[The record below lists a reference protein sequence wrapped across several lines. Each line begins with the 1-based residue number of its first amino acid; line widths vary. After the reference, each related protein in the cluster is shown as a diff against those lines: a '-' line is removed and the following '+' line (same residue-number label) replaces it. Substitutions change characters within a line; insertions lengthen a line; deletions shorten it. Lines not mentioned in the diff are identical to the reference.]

1 MQNQD
6 TRESLMR
13 EMLTTLYMHSRT
25 MQTLLASKRYF
36 AIIEPIL
43 AKYGVPNDFKYLC
56 MAESGLNPE
65 ARSGAGAGGLWQLM
79 PAYAKSAGL
88 LVGDEV
94 DERYHIEKSTEA
106 ACRYLIDAK
115 RRLGSWTLAAA
126 AFNAGVAGV
135 SRRLEKQGVESYY
148 DLFLPN
154 ETLRYVFRVLSFKL
168 LMSDP
173 AAYGYQID
181 KKEYY
186 PLLPAYEEV
195 TIDDPEIDWA
205 AFAREHGTHY
215 KQIRQLNPWIRSIAF
230 EETYR
235 QPRYPAPSLRLVKE
249 WLDDLIEQGIAD
261 PERIYIGGYSLGG
274 FGTWDAIQRW
284 PNYFAGALP
293 ICGGGSVQ
301 EDPVKHAATTS
312 IWVFHGSADGA
323 VPVAC
328 SRRMVAALTKI
339 GMTPLYTEYNGEGHE
354 VWGHVFRDSAVW
366 RWLFRQR
373 RGKPMAATPDSEDDG
388 FMDAFL
394 QQLKAYVTP
403 S

>member
-1 MQNQD
+1 MKLSLFLCALALSVVACAQAPSDTIRPTVNSGFARVEVPPLPDKLDLAGEPVPMQNQD

-115 RRLGSWTLAAA
+115 HRLGSWTLAAA

-154 ETLRYVFRVLSFKL
+154 ETLRYVLRVLSFKL

-173 AAYGYQID
+173 VAYGYQID

-215 KQIRQLNPWIRSIAF
+215 KQIRQLNPWIRDYDYTNKAGRSF
-230 EETYR
+230 T
-235 QPRYPAPSLRLVKE
+235 VK
-249 WLDDLIEQGIAD
+249 I
-261 PERIYIGGYSLGG
+261 P
-274 FGTWDAIQRW
+274 
-284 PNYFAGALP
+284 
-293 ICGGGSVQ
+293 
-301 EDPVKHAATTS
+301 K
-312 IWVFHGSADGA
+312 GSA
-323 VPVAC
+323 
-328 SRRMVAALTKI
+328 RK
-339 GMTPLYTEYNGEGHE
+339 
-354 VWGHVFRDSAVW
+354 
-366 RWLFRQR
+366 
-373 RGKPMAATPDSEDDG
+373 
-388 FMDAFL
+388 
-394 QQLKAYVTP
+394 
-403 S
+403 

>member
-13 EMLTTLYMHSRT
+13 EMLTTFYMHSRT
-25 MQTLLASKRYF
+25 LQTILASERYF
-36 AIIEPIL
+36 AVIEPIL
-43 AKYGVPNDFKYLC
+43 AKYGVPDDFKYLC

-173 AAYGYQID
+173 AAYGYKID

-195 TIDDPEIDWA
+195 TVDDPEIDWA

-215 KQIRQLNPWIRSIAF
+215 KQIRQLNPWIRDYDHANKAGRSY
-230 EETYR
+230 T
-235 QPRYPAPSLRLVKE
+235 VK
-249 WLDDLIEQGIAD
+249 IPQ
-261 PERIYIGGYSLGG
+261 
-274 FGTWDAIQRW
+274 
-284 PNYFAGALP
+284 
-293 ICGGGSVQ
+293 
-301 EDPVKHAATTS
+301 
-312 IWVFHGSADGA
+312 GSA
-323 VPVAC
+323 
-328 SRRMVAALTKI
+328 RK
-339 GMTPLYTEYNGEGHE
+339 
-354 VWGHVFRDSAVW
+354 
-366 RWLFRQR
+366 
-373 RGKPMAATPDSEDDG
+373 
-388 FMDAFL
+388 
-394 QQLKAYVTP
+394 
-403 S
+403 

>member
-1 MQNQD
+1 MKLPLFLCALAVSVVACSQTPSDTLGVSVHNGFAQVEVPPLPARLDFAGEPVPMQNQD

-13 EMLTTLYMHSRT
+13 EMLTTFYMHSRT
-25 MQTLLASKRYF
+25 LQTILASERYF
-36 AIIEPIL
+36 AVIEPIL
-43 AKYGVPNDFKYLC
+43 AKYGVPDDFKYLC

-173 AAYGYQID
+173 AAYGYKID

-195 TIDDPEIDWA
+195 TVDDPEIDWA

-215 KQIRQLNPWIRSIAF
+215 KQIRQLNPWIRDYDHANKAGRSY
-230 EETYR
+230 T
-235 QPRYPAPSLRLVKE
+235 VK
-249 WLDDLIEQGIAD
+249 IPQ
-261 PERIYIGGYSLGG
+261 
-274 FGTWDAIQRW
+274 
-284 PNYFAGALP
+284 
-293 ICGGGSVQ
+293 
-301 EDPVKHAATTS
+301 
-312 IWVFHGSADGA
+312 GSA
-323 VPVAC
+323 
-328 SRRMVAALTKI
+328 RK
-339 GMTPLYTEYNGEGHE
+339 
-354 VWGHVFRDSAVW
+354 
-366 RWLFRQR
+366 
-373 RGKPMAATPDSEDDG
+373 
-388 FMDAFL
+388 
-394 QQLKAYVTP
+394 
-403 S
+403 

>member
-1 MQNQD
+1 MKLSLFLCALALSVVACAQAPSDTIRPTVNSGFARVEVPPLPDKLDLAGEPVPMQNQD

-13 EMLTTLYMHSRT
+13 EMLTTFYMHSRT
-25 MQTLLASKRYF
+25 LQTILASERYF
-36 AIIEPIL
+36 AVIEPIL
-43 AKYGVPNDFKYLC
+43 AKYGVPDDFKYLC

-195 TIDDPEIDWA
+195 IIDDPEIDWA

-215 KQIRQLNPWIRSIAF
+215 KQIRQLNPWIRDYDYTNKAGRSF
-230 EETYR
+230 T
-235 QPRYPAPSLRLVKE
+235 VK
-249 WLDDLIEQGIAD
+249 I
-261 PERIYIGGYSLGG
+261 P
-274 FGTWDAIQRW
+274 
-284 PNYFAGALP
+284 
-293 ICGGGSVQ
+293 
-301 EDPVKHAATTS
+301 K
-312 IWVFHGSADGA
+312 GSA
-323 VPVAC
+323 
-328 SRRMVAALTKI
+328 RK
-339 GMTPLYTEYNGEGHE
+339 
-354 VWGHVFRDSAVW
+354 
-366 RWLFRQR
+366 
-373 RGKPMAATPDSEDDG
+373 
-388 FMDAFL
+388 
-394 QQLKAYVTP
+394 
-403 S
+403 

>member
-1 MQNQD
+1 MKLPLFLCALAVSVVACAQTPSDTLGVSVHNGFAQVEVPPLPARLDFAGEPVPMQNQD

-25 MQTLLASKRYF
+25 LQTILASKRYF
-36 AIIEPIL
+36 AVIEPIL
-43 AKYGVPNDFKYLC
+43 AKYGVPDDFKYLC

-168 LMSDP
+168 LMSNP
-173 AAYGYQID
+173 AAYGYKID

-195 TIDDPEIDWA
+195 TVDDPEIDWA

-215 KQIRQLNPWIRSIAF
+215 KQIRQLNPWIRDYDHANKAGRSY
-230 EETYR
+230 T
-235 QPRYPAPSLRLVKE
+235 VK
-249 WLDDLIEQGIAD
+249 I
-261 PERIYIGGYSLGG
+261 P
-274 FGTWDAIQRW
+274 
-284 PNYFAGALP
+284 
-293 ICGGGSVQ
+293 
-301 EDPVKHAATTS
+301 K
-312 IWVFHGSADGA
+312 GSA
-323 VPVAC
+323 
-328 SRRMVAALTKI
+328 RK
-339 GMTPLYTEYNGEGHE
+339 
-354 VWGHVFRDSAVW
+354 
-366 RWLFRQR
+366 
-373 RGKPMAATPDSEDDG
+373 
-388 FMDAFL
+388 
-394 QQLKAYVTP
+394 
-403 S
+403 

>member
-1 MQNQD
+1 MKLSLFLCALALSVVACAQTPSDTICSTVNSGFARVEVPPLPDKLDLAGEPVPMQNQD

-88 LVGDEV
+88 LVGDEL

-173 AAYGYQID
+173 AAFGYQID

-215 KQIRQLNPWIRSIAF
+215 KQIRQLNPWIRDYDYTNKAGRSF
-230 EETYR
+230 T
-235 QPRYPAPSLRLVKE
+235 VK
-249 WLDDLIEQGIAD
+249 I
-261 PERIYIGGYSLGG
+261 P
-274 FGTWDAIQRW
+274 
-284 PNYFAGALP
+284 
-293 ICGGGSVQ
+293 
-301 EDPVKHAATTS
+301 K
-312 IWVFHGSADGA
+312 GSA
-323 VPVAC
+323 
-328 SRRMVAALTKI
+328 RK
-339 GMTPLYTEYNGEGHE
+339 
-354 VWGHVFRDSAVW
+354 
-366 RWLFRQR
+366 
-373 RGKPMAATPDSEDDG
+373 
-388 FMDAFL
+388 
-394 QQLKAYVTP
+394 
-403 S
+403 

>member
-1 MQNQD
+1 MKLPLFLCALAVSVVACAQTPSDTLGVSVHNGFAQVEVPPLPARLDFAGEPVPMQNQD

-13 EMLTTLYMHSRT
+13 EMLTTFYMHSRT
-25 MQTLLASKRYF
+25 LQTILASERYF
-36 AIIEPIL
+36 AVIEPIL
-43 AKYGVPNDFKYLC
+43 AKYGVPDDFKYLC

-79 PAYAKSAGL
+79 RAYAKSAGL

-173 AAYGYQID
+173 AAYGYKID

-195 TIDDPEIDWA
+195 TVDDPEIDWA

-215 KQIRQLNPWIRSIAF
+215 KQIRQLNPWIRDYDYTNKAGRSF
-230 EETYR
+230 T
-235 QPRYPAPSLRLVKE
+235 VK
-249 WLDDLIEQGIAD
+249 I
-261 PERIYIGGYSLGG
+261 P
-274 FGTWDAIQRW
+274 
-284 PNYFAGALP
+284 
-293 ICGGGSVQ
+293 
-301 EDPVKHAATTS
+301 K
-312 IWVFHGSADGA
+312 GSA
-323 VPVAC
+323 
-328 SRRMVAALTKI
+328 RK
-339 GMTPLYTEYNGEGHE
+339 
-354 VWGHVFRDSAVW
+354 
-366 RWLFRQR
+366 
-373 RGKPMAATPDSEDDG
+373 
-388 FMDAFL
+388 
-394 QQLKAYVTP
+394 
-403 S
+403 

>member
-1 MQNQD
+1 MKLPLFLCALAVSVVACAQTPSDTLGVSVHNGFAQVEVPPLPARLDFAGEPVPMQNQD

-25 MQTLLASKRYF
+25 LQTILASKRYF
-36 AIIEPIL
+36 AVIEPIL
-43 AKYGVPNDFKYLC
+43 AKYGVPDDFKYLC

-94 DERYHIEKSTEA
+94 DERYHIERSTEA

-173 AAYGYQID
+173 AAYGYKID

-215 KQIRQLNPWIRSIAF
+215 KQIRQLNPWIRDYDHTNKAGRSY
-230 EETYR
+230 T
-235 QPRYPAPSLRLVKE
+235 VK
-249 WLDDLIEQGIAD
+249 I
-261 PERIYIGGYSLGG
+261 P
-274 FGTWDAIQRW
+274 
-284 PNYFAGALP
+284 
-293 ICGGGSVQ
+293 
-301 EDPVKHAATTS
+301 K
-312 IWVFHGSADGA
+312 GSA
-323 VPVAC
+323 
-328 SRRMVAALTKI
+328 RK
-339 GMTPLYTEYNGEGHE
+339 
-354 VWGHVFRDSAVW
+354 
-366 RWLFRQR
+366 
-373 RGKPMAATPDSEDDG
+373 
-388 FMDAFL
+388 
-394 QQLKAYVTP
+394 
-403 S
+403 

>member
-1 MQNQD
+1 MKLPLFLCALAVSVVACAQTPSDTLGVSVDNGFAQVEVPPLPARLDFAGEPVPMQNQD

-25 MQTLLASKRYF
+25 LQTILASKRYF
-36 AIIEPIL
+36 AVIEPIL
-43 AKYGVPNDFKYLC
+43 AKYGVPDDFKYLC

-94 DERYHIEKSTEA
+94 DERYHIERSTEA

-173 AAYGYQID
+173 AAYGYKID

-195 TIDDPEIDWA
+195 IIDDPEIDWA

-215 KQIRQLNPWIRSIAF
+215 KQIRQLNPWIRDYDYTNKAGRSF
-230 EETYR
+230 T
-235 QPRYPAPSLRLVKE
+235 VK
-249 WLDDLIEQGIAD
+249 I
-261 PERIYIGGYSLGG
+261 P
-274 FGTWDAIQRW
+274 
-284 PNYFAGALP
+284 
-293 ICGGGSVQ
+293 
-301 EDPVKHAATTS
+301 K
-312 IWVFHGSADGA
+312 GSA
-323 VPVAC
+323 
-328 SRRMVAALTKI
+328 RK
-339 GMTPLYTEYNGEGHE
+339 
-354 VWGHVFRDSAVW
+354 
-366 RWLFRQR
+366 
-373 RGKPMAATPDSEDDG
+373 
-388 FMDAFL
+388 
-394 QQLKAYVTP
+394 
-403 S
+403 

>member
-1 MQNQD
+1 MKLPLFLCALAVSVVACAQTPSDTLGVSVHNGFAQVEVPPLPAKLDFAGEPVPMQNQD

-13 EMLTTLYMHSRT
+13 EMLTTFYMHSRT
-25 MQTLLASKRYF
+25 LQTILASERYF
-36 AIIEPIL
+36 AVIEPIL
-43 AKYGVPNDFKYLC
+43 AKYGVPDDFKYLC

-195 TIDDPEIDWA
+195 TVDDPEIDWA

-215 KQIRQLNPWIRSIAF
+215 KQIRQLNPWIRDYDHANKAGRSY
-230 EETYR
+230 T
-235 QPRYPAPSLRLVKE
+235 VK
-249 WLDDLIEQGIAD
+249 IPQ
-261 PERIYIGGYSLGG
+261 
-274 FGTWDAIQRW
+274 
-284 PNYFAGALP
+284 
-293 ICGGGSVQ
+293 
-301 EDPVKHAATTS
+301 
-312 IWVFHGSADGA
+312 GSA
-323 VPVAC
+323 
-328 SRRMVAALTKI
+328 RK
-339 GMTPLYTEYNGEGHE
+339 
-354 VWGHVFRDSAVW
+354 
-366 RWLFRQR
+366 
-373 RGKPMAATPDSEDDG
+373 
-388 FMDAFL
+388 
-394 QQLKAYVTP
+394 
-403 S
+403 

>member
-1 MQNQD
+1 MKLPLFLCALAVSVVACAQTPSDTLGVSVHNGFAQVEVPPLPARLDFAGEPVPMQNQD

-13 EMLTTLYMHSRT
+13 EMLTTFYMHSRT
-25 MQTLLASKRYF
+25 LQTILASERYF
-36 AIIEPIL
+36 AVIEPIL
-43 AKYGVPNDFKYLC
+43 AKYGVPDDFKYLC

-173 AAYGYQID
+173 AAYGYKID

-195 TIDDPEIDWA
+195 TVDAPEIDWA

-215 KQIRQLNPWIRSIAF
+215 KQIRQLNPWIRDYDHANKAGRSY
-230 EETYR
+230 T
-235 QPRYPAPSLRLVKE
+235 VK
-249 WLDDLIEQGIAD
+249 IPQ
-261 PERIYIGGYSLGG
+261 
-274 FGTWDAIQRW
+274 
-284 PNYFAGALP
+284 
-293 ICGGGSVQ
+293 
-301 EDPVKHAATTS
+301 
-312 IWVFHGSADGA
+312 GSA
-323 VPVAC
+323 
-328 SRRMVAALTKI
+328 RK
-339 GMTPLYTEYNGEGHE
+339 
-354 VWGHVFRDSAVW
+354 
-366 RWLFRQR
+366 
-373 RGKPMAATPDSEDDG
+373 
-388 FMDAFL
+388 
-394 QQLKAYVTP
+394 
-403 S
+403 

>member
-1 MQNQD
+1 MKLPLFLCALAVSVVACAQTPSDTLGVSVHNGFAQVEVPPLPARLDFAGEPVPMQNQD

-25 MQTLLASKRYF
+25 LQTILASKRYF
-36 AIIEPIL
+36 AVIEPIL
-43 AKYGVPNDFKYLC
+43 AKYGVPDDFKYLC

-173 AAYGYQID
+173 AAYGYKID
-181 KKEYY
+181 KKEFY

-195 TIDDPEIDWA
+195 TVDDPEIDWA

-215 KQIRQLNPWIRSIAF
+215 KQIRQLNPWIRDYDHANKAGRSY
-230 EETYR
+230 T
-235 QPRYPAPSLRLVKE
+235 VK
-249 WLDDLIEQGIAD
+249 IPQ
-261 PERIYIGGYSLGG
+261 
-274 FGTWDAIQRW
+274 
-284 PNYFAGALP
+284 
-293 ICGGGSVQ
+293 
-301 EDPVKHAATTS
+301 
-312 IWVFHGSADGA
+312 GSA
-323 VPVAC
+323 
-328 SRRMVAALTKI
+328 RK
-339 GMTPLYTEYNGEGHE
+339 
-354 VWGHVFRDSAVW
+354 
-366 RWLFRQR
+366 
-373 RGKPMAATPDSEDDG
+373 
-388 FMDAFL
+388 
-394 QQLKAYVTP
+394 
-403 S
+403 

>member
-1 MQNQD
+1 MKLPLFLCALAVSVVACAQTPSDTLGVSVHNGFAQVEVPPLPARLDFAGEPVPMQNQD

-25 MQTLLASKRYF
+25 LQTILASKRYF
-36 AIIEPIL
+36 AVIEPIL
-43 AKYGVPNDFKYLC
+43 AKYGVPDDFKYLC

-173 AAYGYQID
+173 AVYGYKID

-195 TIDDPEIDWA
+195 TVDDPEIDWA

-215 KQIRQLNPWIRSIAF
+215 KQIRQLNPWIRDYDHANKAGRSY
-230 EETYR
+230 T
-235 QPRYPAPSLRLVKE
+235 VK
-249 WLDDLIEQGIAD
+249 IPQ
-261 PERIYIGGYSLGG
+261 
-274 FGTWDAIQRW
+274 
-284 PNYFAGALP
+284 
-293 ICGGGSVQ
+293 
-301 EDPVKHAATTS
+301 
-312 IWVFHGSADGA
+312 GSA
-323 VPVAC
+323 
-328 SRRMVAALTKI
+328 RK
-339 GMTPLYTEYNGEGHE
+339 
-354 VWGHVFRDSAVW
+354 
-366 RWLFRQR
+366 
-373 RGKPMAATPDSEDDG
+373 
-388 FMDAFL
+388 
-394 QQLKAYVTP
+394 
-403 S
+403 

>member
-1 MQNQD
+1 MKLPLFLCALAVSVVACAQTPSDTLGVSVHNGFAQVEVPPLPARLDFAGEPVPMQNQD

-13 EMLTTLYMHSRT
+13 EMLTTFYMHSRT
-25 MQTLLASKRYF
+25 LQTILASKRYF
-36 AIIEPIL
+36 AVIEPIL
-43 AKYGVPNDFKYLC
+43 AKYGVPDDFKYLC

-173 AAYGYQID
+173 AAYGYKID

-195 TIDDPEIDWA
+195 TVDDPEIDWA

-215 KQIRQLNPWIRSIAF
+215 KQIRQLNPWIRDYDHANKAGRSY
-230 EETYR
+230 T
-235 QPRYPAPSLRLVKE
+235 VK
-249 WLDDLIEQGIAD
+249 IPQ
-261 PERIYIGGYSLGG
+261 
-274 FGTWDAIQRW
+274 
-284 PNYFAGALP
+284 
-293 ICGGGSVQ
+293 
-301 EDPVKHAATTS
+301 
-312 IWVFHGSADGA
+312 GSA
-323 VPVAC
+323 
-328 SRRMVAALTKI
+328 RK
-339 GMTPLYTEYNGEGHE
+339 
-354 VWGHVFRDSAVW
+354 
-366 RWLFRQR
+366 
-373 RGKPMAATPDSEDDG
+373 
-388 FMDAFL
+388 
-394 QQLKAYVTP
+394 
-403 S
+403 

>member
-1 MQNQD
+1 MKLPLFLCALAVSVVACAQTPSDTLGVSVHNGFAQVEVPPLPARLDFAGEPVPMQNQD

-25 MQTLLASKRYF
+25 LQTILASKRYF
-36 AIIEPIL
+36 AVIEPIL
-43 AKYGVPNDFKYLC
+43 AKYGVPDDFKYLC

-115 RRLGSWTLAAA
+115 RRLGNWTLAAA

-173 AAYGYQID
+173 AAYGYKID

-195 TIDDPEIDWA
+195 TVDDPEIDWA

-215 KQIRQLNPWIRSIAF
+215 KQIRQLNPWIRDYDHTNKAGQSY
-230 EETYR
+230 T
-235 QPRYPAPSLRLVKE
+235 VK
-249 WLDDLIEQGIAD
+249 IPKG
-261 PERIYIGGYSLGG
+261 
-274 FGTWDAIQRW
+274 
-284 PNYFAGALP
+284 
-293 ICGGGSVQ
+293 
-301 EDPVKHAATTS
+301 
-312 IWVFHGSADGA
+312 
-323 VPVAC
+323 
-328 SRRMVAALTKI
+328 
-339 GMTPLYTEYNGEGHE
+339 
-354 VWGHVFRDSAVW
+354 
-366 RWLFRQR
+366 
-373 RGKPMAATPDSEDDG
+373 
-388 FMDAFL
+388 
-394 QQLKAYVTP
+394 
-403 S
+403 

>member
-1 MQNQD
+1 MKLPLFLCALAVSVVACAQTPSDTLGVSVHNGFAQVEVPPLPARLDFAGEPVPMQNQD

-13 EMLTTLYMHSRT
+13 EMLTTFYMHSRT
-25 MQTLLASKRYF
+25 LQTILASERYF
-36 AIIEPIL
+36 AVIEPIL
-43 AKYGVPNDFKYLC
+43 AKYGVPDDFKYLC

-215 KQIRQLNPWIRSIAF
+215 KQIRQLNPWIRDYDYTNKAGRSF
-230 EETYR
+230 T
-235 QPRYPAPSLRLVKE
+235 VK
-249 WLDDLIEQGIAD
+249 I
-261 PERIYIGGYSLGG
+261 P
-274 FGTWDAIQRW
+274 
-284 PNYFAGALP
+284 
-293 ICGGGSVQ
+293 
-301 EDPVKHAATTS
+301 K
-312 IWVFHGSADGA
+312 GSA
-323 VPVAC
+323 
-328 SRRMVAALTKI
+328 RK
-339 GMTPLYTEYNGEGHE
+339 
-354 VWGHVFRDSAVW
+354 
-366 RWLFRQR
+366 
-373 RGKPMAATPDSEDDG
+373 
-388 FMDAFL
+388 
-394 QQLKAYVTP
+394 
-403 S
+403 

>member
-1 MQNQD
+1 MKLPLFLCALAVSVVACAQTPSDTLGVSVHNGFAQVEVPPLPARLDFAGEPVPMQNQD

-13 EMLTTLYMHSRT
+13 EMLTTFYMHSRT
-25 MQTLLASKRYF
+25 LQTILASKRYF
-36 AIIEPIL
+36 AVIEPIL
-43 AKYGVPNDFKYLC
+43 AKYGVPDDFKYLC

-173 AAYGYQID
+173 AAYGYKID

-195 TIDDPEIDWA
+195 TVDDPEIDWA

-215 KQIRQLNPWIRSIAF
+215 KQIRQLNPWIRDYDHTNKAGRSY
-230 EETYR
+230 T
-235 QPRYPAPSLRLVKE
+235 VK
-249 WLDDLIEQGIAD
+249 I
-261 PERIYIGGYSLGG
+261 P
-274 FGTWDAIQRW
+274 
-284 PNYFAGALP
+284 
-293 ICGGGSVQ
+293 
-301 EDPVKHAATTS
+301 K
-312 IWVFHGSADGA
+312 GSA
-323 VPVAC
+323 
-328 SRRMVAALTKI
+328 RK
-339 GMTPLYTEYNGEGHE
+339 
-354 VWGHVFRDSAVW
+354 
-366 RWLFRQR
+366 
-373 RGKPMAATPDSEDDG
+373 
-388 FMDAFL
+388 
-394 QQLKAYVTP
+394 
-403 S
+403 

>member
-1 MQNQD
+1 MKLSLFLCALALSVVACAQAPSDTIRPTVNSGFARVEVPPLPDKLDLAGEPVPMQNQD

-88 LVGDEV
+88 QVGDEV

-215 KQIRQLNPWIRSIAF
+215 KQIRQLNPWIRDYDYTNKAGRSF
-230 EETYR
+230 T
-235 QPRYPAPSLRLVKE
+235 VK
-249 WLDDLIEQGIAD
+249 I
-261 PERIYIGGYSLGG
+261 P
-274 FGTWDAIQRW
+274 
-284 PNYFAGALP
+284 
-293 ICGGGSVQ
+293 
-301 EDPVKHAATTS
+301 K
-312 IWVFHGSADGA
+312 GSA
-323 VPVAC
+323 
-328 SRRMVAALTKI
+328 RK
-339 GMTPLYTEYNGEGHE
+339 
-354 VWGHVFRDSAVW
+354 
-366 RWLFRQR
+366 
-373 RGKPMAATPDSEDDG
+373 
-388 FMDAFL
+388 
-394 QQLKAYVTP
+394 
-403 S
+403 

>member
-1 MQNQD
+1 MKLPLFLCALAVSVVACAQTPSDTLGVSVHNGFAQVEVPPLPAKLDFAGEPVPMQNQD

-13 EMLTTLYMHSRT
+13 EMLTTFYMHSRT
-25 MQTLLASKRYF
+25 LQTILASKRYF
-36 AIIEPIL
+36 AVIEPIL
-43 AKYGVPNDFKYLC
+43 AKYGVPDDFKYLC

-168 LMSDP
+168 LMSNP
-173 AAYGYQID
+173 AAYGYKID

-195 TIDDPEIDWA
+195 TVDDPEIDWA

-215 KQIRQLNPWIRSIAF
+215 KQIRQLNPWIRDYDHANKAGRSY
-230 EETYR
+230 T
-235 QPRYPAPSLRLVKE
+235 VK
-249 WLDDLIEQGIAD
+249 I
-261 PERIYIGGYSLGG
+261 P
-274 FGTWDAIQRW
+274 
-284 PNYFAGALP
+284 
-293 ICGGGSVQ
+293 
-301 EDPVKHAATTS
+301 K
-312 IWVFHGSADGA
+312 GSA
-323 VPVAC
+323 
-328 SRRMVAALTKI
+328 RK
-339 GMTPLYTEYNGEGHE
+339 
-354 VWGHVFRDSAVW
+354 
-366 RWLFRQR
+366 
-373 RGKPMAATPDSEDDG
+373 
-388 FMDAFL
+388 
-394 QQLKAYVTP
+394 
-403 S
+403 

>member
-1 MQNQD
+1 MKLPLFLCALAVSVVACAQTPSDTLGVSVHNGFAQVEVPPLPAKLDFAGEPVPMQNQD

-13 EMLTTLYMHSRT
+13 EMLTTFYMHSRT
-25 MQTLLASKRYF
+25 LQTILASKRYF
-36 AIIEPIL
+36 AVIEPIL
-43 AKYGVPNDFKYLC
+43 AKYGVPDDFKYLC

-173 AAYGYQID
+173 AAYGYKID

-195 TIDDPEIDWA
+195 TVDDPEIDWA

-215 KQIRQLNPWIRSIAF
+215 KQIRQLNPWIRDYDHANKAGRSY
-230 EETYR
+230 T
-235 QPRYPAPSLRLVKE
+235 VK
-249 WLDDLIEQGIAD
+249 I
-261 PERIYIGGYSLGG
+261 P
-274 FGTWDAIQRW
+274 
-284 PNYFAGALP
+284 
-293 ICGGGSVQ
+293 
-301 EDPVKHAATTS
+301 K
-312 IWVFHGSADGA
+312 GSA
-323 VPVAC
+323 
-328 SRRMVAALTKI
+328 RK
-339 GMTPLYTEYNGEGHE
+339 
-354 VWGHVFRDSAVW
+354 
-366 RWLFRQR
+366 
-373 RGKPMAATPDSEDDG
+373 
-388 FMDAFL
+388 
-394 QQLKAYVTP
+394 
-403 S
+403 

>member
-1 MQNQD
+1 MKLPLFLCALAVSVVACAQTPSDTLGVSVHNGFAQVEVPPLPARLDFAGEPVPMQNQD

-13 EMLTTLYMHSRT
+13 EMLTTFYMHSRT
-25 MQTLLASKRYF
+25 LQTILASERYF
-36 AIIEPIL
+36 AVIEPIL
-43 AKYGVPNDFKYLC
+43 AKYGVPDDFKYLC

-195 TIDDPEIDWA
+195 IIDDPEIDWA

-215 KQIRQLNPWIRSIAF
+215 KQIRQLNPWIRDYDYTNKAGRSF
-230 EETYR
+230 T
-235 QPRYPAPSLRLVKE
+235 VK
-249 WLDDLIEQGIAD
+249 I
-261 PERIYIGGYSLGG
+261 P
-274 FGTWDAIQRW
+274 
-284 PNYFAGALP
+284 
-293 ICGGGSVQ
+293 
-301 EDPVKHAATTS
+301 K
-312 IWVFHGSADGA
+312 GSA
-323 VPVAC
+323 
-328 SRRMVAALTKI
+328 RK
-339 GMTPLYTEYNGEGHE
+339 
-354 VWGHVFRDSAVW
+354 
-366 RWLFRQR
+366 
-373 RGKPMAATPDSEDDG
+373 
-388 FMDAFL
+388 
-394 QQLKAYVTP
+394 
-403 S
+403 

>member
-1 MQNQD
+1 MKLPLFLCALAVSVVACAQTPSDTLGVSVHNGFAQVEVPPLPAKLDFAGEPVPMQNQD

-13 EMLTTLYMHSRT
+13 EMLTTFYMHSRT
-25 MQTLLASKRYF
+25 LQTILASKRYF
-36 AIIEPIL
+36 AVIEPIL
-43 AKYGVPNDFKYLC
+43 AKYGVPDDFKYLC

-173 AAYGYQID
+173 AAYGYKID

-195 TIDDPEIDWA
+195 TVDDSEIDWA

-215 KQIRQLNPWIRSIAF
+215 KQIRQLNPWIRDYDHANKAGRSY
-230 EETYR
+230 T
-235 QPRYPAPSLRLVKE
+235 VK
-249 WLDDLIEQGIAD
+249 I
-261 PERIYIGGYSLGG
+261 P
-274 FGTWDAIQRW
+274 
-284 PNYFAGALP
+284 
-293 ICGGGSVQ
+293 
-301 EDPVKHAATTS
+301 K
-312 IWVFHGSADGA
+312 GSA
-323 VPVAC
+323 
-328 SRRMVAALTKI
+328 RK
-339 GMTPLYTEYNGEGHE
+339 
-354 VWGHVFRDSAVW
+354 
-366 RWLFRQR
+366 
-373 RGKPMAATPDSEDDG
+373 
-388 FMDAFL
+388 
-394 QQLKAYVTP
+394 
-403 S
+403 

>member
-1 MQNQD
+1 MKLPLFLCALAVSVVACAQTPSDTLGVSVHNGFAQVEVPPLPARLDFAGEPVPMQNQD

-13 EMLTTLYMHSRT
+13 EMLTTFYMHSRT
-25 MQTLLASKRYF
+25 LQTILASERYF
-36 AIIEPIL
+36 AVIEPIL
-43 AKYGVPNDFKYLC
+43 AKYGVPDDFKYLC

-65 ARSGAGAGGLWQLM
+65 VRSGAGAGGLWQLM

-173 AAYGYQID
+173 AAYGYKID

-195 TIDDPEIDWA
+195 TVDDPEIDWA

-215 KQIRQLNPWIRSIAF
+215 KQIRQLNPWIRDYDHANKAGRSY
-230 EETYR
+230 T
-235 QPRYPAPSLRLVKE
+235 VK
-249 WLDDLIEQGIAD
+249 IPQ
-261 PERIYIGGYSLGG
+261 
-274 FGTWDAIQRW
+274 
-284 PNYFAGALP
+284 
-293 ICGGGSVQ
+293 
-301 EDPVKHAATTS
+301 
-312 IWVFHGSADGA
+312 GSA
-323 VPVAC
+323 
-328 SRRMVAALTKI
+328 RK
-339 GMTPLYTEYNGEGHE
+339 
-354 VWGHVFRDSAVW
+354 
-366 RWLFRQR
+366 
-373 RGKPMAATPDSEDDG
+373 
-388 FMDAFL
+388 
-394 QQLKAYVTP
+394 
-403 S
+403 

>member
-1 MQNQD
+1 MKLSLFLCALALSVVACAQTPSDTICSTVNSGFARVEVPPLPDKLDLAGEPVPMQNQD

-25 MQTLLASKRYF
+25 MQT
-36 AIIEPIL
+36 
-43 AKYGVPNDFKYLC
+43 
-56 MAESGLNPE
+56 
-65 ARSGAGAGGLWQLM
+65 
-79 PAYAKSAGL
+79 
-88 LVGDEV
+88 
-94 DERYHIEKSTEA
+94 HIEKSTEA

-215 KQIRQLNPWIRSIAF
+215 KQIRQLNPWIRDYDYTNKAGRSF
-230 EETYR
+230 T
-235 QPRYPAPSLRLVKE
+235 VK
-249 WLDDLIEQGIAD
+249 I
-261 PERIYIGGYSLGG
+261 P
-274 FGTWDAIQRW
+274 
-284 PNYFAGALP
+284 
-293 ICGGGSVQ
+293 
-301 EDPVKHAATTS
+301 K
-312 IWVFHGSADGA
+312 GSA
-323 VPVAC
+323 
-328 SRRMVAALTKI
+328 RK
-339 GMTPLYTEYNGEGHE
+339 
-354 VWGHVFRDSAVW
+354 
-366 RWLFRQR
+366 
-373 RGKPMAATPDSEDDG
+373 
-388 FMDAFL
+388 
-394 QQLKAYVTP
+394 
-403 S
+403 

>member
-1 MQNQD
+1 MKLPLFLCALAVSVVACAQTPSDTLGVSVHNGFAQVEVPPLPAKLDFAGEPVPMQNQD

-13 EMLTTLYMHSRT
+13 EMLTTFYMHSRT
-25 MQTLLASKRYF
+25 LQTILASKRYF
-36 AIIEPIL
+36 AVIEPIL
-43 AKYGVPNDFKYLC
+43 AKYGVPDDFKYLC

-173 AAYGYQID
+173 AAYGYKID

-195 TIDDPEIDWA
+195 TVDGPEIDWA

-215 KQIRQLNPWIRSIAF
+215 KQIRQLNPWIRDYDHTNKAGRSY
-230 EETYR
+230 T
-235 QPRYPAPSLRLVKE
+235 VK
-249 WLDDLIEQGIAD
+249 I
-261 PERIYIGGYSLGG
+261 P
-274 FGTWDAIQRW
+274 
-284 PNYFAGALP
+284 
-293 ICGGGSVQ
+293 
-301 EDPVKHAATTS
+301 K
-312 IWVFHGSADGA
+312 GSA
-323 VPVAC
+323 
-328 SRRMVAALTKI
+328 RK
-339 GMTPLYTEYNGEGHE
+339 
-354 VWGHVFRDSAVW
+354 
-366 RWLFRQR
+366 
-373 RGKPMAATPDSEDDG
+373 
-388 FMDAFL
+388 
-394 QQLKAYVTP
+394 
-403 S
+403 

>member
-1 MQNQD
+1 MKLPLFLCALAVSVVACAQTPSDTLGVSVHNGFAQVEVPPLPARLDFAGEPVPMQNQD

-25 MQTLLASKRYF
+25 LQTILASKRYF
-36 AIIEPIL
+36 AVIEPIL
-43 AKYGVPNDFKYLC
+43 AKYGVPDDFKYLC

-173 AAYGYQID
+173 AAYGYKID

-195 TIDDPEIDWA
+195 TVDDPEIDWA

-215 KQIRQLNPWIRSIAF
+215 KQIRQLNPWIRDYDHANKAGRSY
-230 EETYR
+230 T
-235 QPRYPAPSLRLVKE
+235 VK
-249 WLDDLIEQGIAD
+249 IPQ
-261 PERIYIGGYSLGG
+261 
-274 FGTWDAIQRW
+274 
-284 PNYFAGALP
+284 
-293 ICGGGSVQ
+293 
-301 EDPVKHAATTS
+301 
-312 IWVFHGSADGA
+312 GSA
-323 VPVAC
+323 
-328 SRRMVAALTKI
+328 RK
-339 GMTPLYTEYNGEGHE
+339 
-354 VWGHVFRDSAVW
+354 
-366 RWLFRQR
+366 
-373 RGKPMAATPDSEDDG
+373 
-388 FMDAFL
+388 
-394 QQLKAYVTP
+394 
-403 S
+403 

>member
-1 MQNQD
+1 MK
-6 TRESLMR
+6 RI
-13 EMLTTLYMHSRT
+13 LTA
-25 MQTLLASKRYF
+25 LLCALC
-36 AIIEPIL
+36 L
-43 AKYGVPNDFKYLC
+43 A
-56 MAESGLNPE
+56 
-65 ARSGAGAGGLWQLM
+65 M
-79 PAYAKSAGL
+79 PAAAQFSL
-88 LVGDEV
+88 
-94 DERYHIEKSTEA
+94 TECFRA
-106 ACRYLIDAK
+106 ETIKNDR
-115 RRLGSWTLAAA
+115 G
-126 AFNAGVAGV
+126 
-135 SRRLEKQGVESYY
+135 
-148 DLFLPN
+148 
-154 ETLRYVFRVLSFKL
+154 ETLPVRVWRKYDKADLPVPVVVMLHGSGQCGTDNINQLGAFGAL
-168 LMSDP
+168 HHEILTNTDLPP
-173 AAYGYQID
+173 A
-181 KKEYY
+181 
-186 PLLPAYEEV
+186 L
-195 TIDDPEIDWA
+195 WA
-205 AFAREHGTHY
+205 IP
-215 KQIRQLNPWIRSIAF
+215 QCSQLNPWIRSIAF

-301 EDPVKHAATTS
+301 EDPMKHAATTS

>member
-1 MQNQD
+1 MKLSLFLCALALSVVACAQTPSDTICSTVNSGFARVEVPPLPDKLDLAGEPVPMQNQD

-135 SRRLEKQGVESYY
+135 SRRLGKQGGESYY

-195 TIDDPEIDWA
+195 TIDDLEIDWA

-215 KQIRQLNPWIRSIAF
+215 KQIRQLNPWIRDYDYTNKAGRSF
-230 EETYR
+230 T
-235 QPRYPAPSLRLVKE
+235 VK
-249 WLDDLIEQGIAD
+249 I
-261 PERIYIGGYSLGG
+261 P
-274 FGTWDAIQRW
+274 
-284 PNYFAGALP
+284 
-293 ICGGGSVQ
+293 
-301 EDPVKHAATTS
+301 K
-312 IWVFHGSADGA
+312 GSA
-323 VPVAC
+323 
-328 SRRMVAALTKI
+328 RK
-339 GMTPLYTEYNGEGHE
+339 
-354 VWGHVFRDSAVW
+354 
-366 RWLFRQR
+366 
-373 RGKPMAATPDSEDDG
+373 
-388 FMDAFL
+388 
-394 QQLKAYVTP
+394 
-403 S
+403 

>member
-1 MQNQD
+1 MKLPLFLCALAVSVVACAQTPFDTLGVSVHNGFAQVEVPPLPAKLDFAGEPVPMQNQD

-13 EMLTTLYMHSRT
+13 EMLTTFYMHSRT
-25 MQTLLASKRYF
+25 LQTILASERYF
-36 AIIEPIL
+36 AVIEPIL
-43 AKYGVPNDFKYLC
+43 AKYGVPDDFKYLC

-173 AAYGYQID
+173 AAYGYKID

-195 TIDDPEIDWA
+195 TVDDPEIDWA

-215 KQIRQLNPWIRSIAF
+215 KQIRQLNPWIRDYDHANKAGRSY
-230 EETYR
+230 T
-235 QPRYPAPSLRLVKE
+235 VK
-249 WLDDLIEQGIAD
+249 IPQ
-261 PERIYIGGYSLGG
+261 
-274 FGTWDAIQRW
+274 
-284 PNYFAGALP
+284 
-293 ICGGGSVQ
+293 
-301 EDPVKHAATTS
+301 
-312 IWVFHGSADGA
+312 GSA
-323 VPVAC
+323 
-328 SRRMVAALTKI
+328 RK
-339 GMTPLYTEYNGEGHE
+339 
-354 VWGHVFRDSAVW
+354 
-366 RWLFRQR
+366 
-373 RGKPMAATPDSEDDG
+373 
-388 FMDAFL
+388 
-394 QQLKAYVTP
+394 
-403 S
+403 

>member
-1 MQNQD
+1 MKLPLFLCALALSVVACAQAPSDTIRPTVNSGFARVEVPPLPDKLDLAGEPVPMQNQD

-215 KQIRQLNPWIRSIAF
+215 KQIRQLNPWIRDYDYTNKAGRSF
-230 EETYR
+230 T
-235 QPRYPAPSLRLVKE
+235 VK
-249 WLDDLIEQGIAD
+249 I
-261 PERIYIGGYSLGG
+261 P
-274 FGTWDAIQRW
+274 
-284 PNYFAGALP
+284 
-293 ICGGGSVQ
+293 
-301 EDPVKHAATTS
+301 K
-312 IWVFHGSADGA
+312 GSA
-323 VPVAC
+323 
-328 SRRMVAALTKI
+328 RK
-339 GMTPLYTEYNGEGHE
+339 
-354 VWGHVFRDSAVW
+354 
-366 RWLFRQR
+366 
-373 RGKPMAATPDSEDDG
+373 
-388 FMDAFL
+388 
-394 QQLKAYVTP
+394 
-403 S
+403 

>member
-1 MQNQD
+1 MKLPLFLCALAVSVVACAQTPSDTLGVSVHNGFAQVEVPPLPARLDFAGEPVPMQNQD

-25 MQTLLASKRYF
+25 LQTILASERYF
-36 AIIEPIL
+36 AVIEPIL
-43 AKYGVPNDFKYLC
+43 AKYGVPDDFKYLC

-173 AAYGYQID
+173 AAYGYKID

-195 TIDDPEIDWA
+195 TVDDPEIDWA

-215 KQIRQLNPWIRSIAF
+215 KQIRQLNPWIRDYDYTNKAGRSF
-230 EETYR
+230 T
-235 QPRYPAPSLRLVKE
+235 VK
-249 WLDDLIEQGIAD
+249 I
-261 PERIYIGGYSLGG
+261 P
-274 FGTWDAIQRW
+274 
-284 PNYFAGALP
+284 
-293 ICGGGSVQ
+293 
-301 EDPVKHAATTS
+301 K
-312 IWVFHGSADGA
+312 GSA
-323 VPVAC
+323 
-328 SRRMVAALTKI
+328 RK
-339 GMTPLYTEYNGEGHE
+339 
-354 VWGHVFRDSAVW
+354 
-366 RWLFRQR
+366 
-373 RGKPMAATPDSEDDG
+373 
-388 FMDAFL
+388 
-394 QQLKAYVTP
+394 
-403 S
+403 

>member
-1 MQNQD
+1 MKLPLFLCALAVSVVACAQTPSDTLGVSVHNGFAQVEVPPLPARLDFAGEPVPMQNQD

-13 EMLTTLYMHSRT
+13 EMLTTFYMHSRT
-25 MQTLLASKRYF
+25 LQTILASERYF
-36 AIIEPIL
+36 AVIEPIL
-43 AKYGVPNDFKYLC
+43 AKYGVPDDFKYLC

-173 AAYGYQID
+173 AAYGYKID

-195 TIDDPEIDWA
+195 TVDDPEIDWA

-215 KQIRQLNPWIRSIAF
+215 KQIRQLNPWIRDYDHANKAGRSY
-230 EETYR
+230 T
-235 QPRYPAPSLRLVKE
+235 VK
-249 WLDDLIEQGIAD
+249 IPQ
-261 PERIYIGGYSLGG
+261 
-274 FGTWDAIQRW
+274 
-284 PNYFAGALP
+284 
-293 ICGGGSVQ
+293 
-301 EDPVKHAATTS
+301 
-312 IWVFHGSADGA
+312 GSA
-323 VPVAC
+323 
-328 SRRMVAALTKI
+328 RK
-339 GMTPLYTEYNGEGHE
+339 
-354 VWGHVFRDSAVW
+354 
-366 RWLFRQR
+366 
-373 RGKPMAATPDSEDDG
+373 
-388 FMDAFL
+388 
-394 QQLKAYVTP
+394 
-403 S
+403 

>member
-1 MQNQD
+1 MKLPLFLCALAVSVVACAQTPSDTLGVSVHNGFAQVEVPPLPARLDFAGEPVPMQNQD

-13 EMLTTLYMHSRT
+13 EMLTTFYMHSRT
-25 MQTLLASKRYF
+25 LQTILASERYF
-36 AIIEPIL
+36 AVIEPIL
-43 AKYGVPNDFKYLC
+43 AKYGVPDDFKYLC

-195 TIDDPEIDWA
+195 IIDDPEIDWA

-215 KQIRQLNPWIRSIAF
+215 KQIRQLNPWIRDYDHANKAGRSY
-230 EETYR
+230 T
-235 QPRYPAPSLRLVKE
+235 VK
-249 WLDDLIEQGIAD
+249 IPQ
-261 PERIYIGGYSLGG
+261 
-274 FGTWDAIQRW
+274 
-284 PNYFAGALP
+284 
-293 ICGGGSVQ
+293 
-301 EDPVKHAATTS
+301 
-312 IWVFHGSADGA
+312 GSA
-323 VPVAC
+323 
-328 SRRMVAALTKI
+328 RK
-339 GMTPLYTEYNGEGHE
+339 
-354 VWGHVFRDSAVW
+354 
-366 RWLFRQR
+366 
-373 RGKPMAATPDSEDDG
+373 
-388 FMDAFL
+388 
-394 QQLKAYVTP
+394 
-403 S
+403 

>member
-1 MQNQD
+1 MKLPLFLCALAVSVVACAQTPSDTLGVSVHNGFAQVEVPPLPAKLDFAGEPVPMQNQD

-13 EMLTTLYMHSRT
+13 EMLTTFYMHSRT
-25 MQTLLASKRYF
+25 LQTILASKRYF
-36 AIIEPIL
+36 AVIEPIL
-43 AKYGVPNDFKYLC
+43 AKYGVPDDFKYLC

-94 DERYHIEKSTEA
+94 DERYHIERSTEA

-173 AAYGYQID
+173 AAYGYKID

-195 TIDDPEIDWA
+195 TVDDPEIDWA

-215 KQIRQLNPWIRSIAF
+215 KQIRQLNPWIRDYDHTNKAGQSY
-230 EETYR
+230 T
-235 QPRYPAPSLRLVKE
+235 VK
-249 WLDDLIEQGIAD
+249 I
-261 PERIYIGGYSLGG
+261 P
-274 FGTWDAIQRW
+274 
-284 PNYFAGALP
+284 
-293 ICGGGSVQ
+293 
-301 EDPVKHAATTS
+301 K
-312 IWVFHGSADGA
+312 GSA
-323 VPVAC
+323 
-328 SRRMVAALTKI
+328 RK
-339 GMTPLYTEYNGEGHE
+339 
-354 VWGHVFRDSAVW
+354 
-366 RWLFRQR
+366 
-373 RGKPMAATPDSEDDG
+373 
-388 FMDAFL
+388 
-394 QQLKAYVTP
+394 
-403 S
+403 

>member
-1 MQNQD
+1 MKLPLFLCALAVSVVACAQTPSDTLGVSVHNGFAQVEVPPLPARLDFAGEPVPMQNQD

-13 EMLTTLYMHSRT
+13 EMLTTFYMHSRT
-25 MQTLLASKRYF
+25 LQTILASERYF
-36 AIIEPIL
+36 AVIEPIL
-43 AKYGVPNDFKYLC
+43 AKYGVPDDFKYLC

-173 AAYGYQID
+173 AAYGYKID

-195 TIDDPEIDWA
+195 TVDDPEIDWA

-215 KQIRQLNPWIRSIAF
+215 KQIRQLNPWIRDYDHANKAGRSY
-230 EETYR
+230 T
-235 QPRYPAPSLRLVKE
+235 VK
-249 WLDDLIEQGIAD
+249 I
-261 PERIYIGGYSLGG
+261 P
-274 FGTWDAIQRW
+274 
-284 PNYFAGALP
+284 
-293 ICGGGSVQ
+293 
-301 EDPVKHAATTS
+301 K
-312 IWVFHGSADGA
+312 GSA
-323 VPVAC
+323 
-328 SRRMVAALTKI
+328 RK
-339 GMTPLYTEYNGEGHE
+339 
-354 VWGHVFRDSAVW
+354 
-366 RWLFRQR
+366 
-373 RGKPMAATPDSEDDG
+373 
-388 FMDAFL
+388 
-394 QQLKAYVTP
+394 
-403 S
+403 